1 MPESAT
7 ANLNAK
13 NKLFLLAFF
22 LCSCCVSLSGQTWC
36 PAGAQWHYS
45 YSDGFGSGYVDVK
58 YIGDTLIGTQNSKI
72 ISRQLNYYSGSCGCV
87 FVYDYGHAY
96 TYEDSGKVYLY
107 SKNQFYIL
115 YDFADSAGTSWVVPG
130 TRDYGANCDSVGSVV
145 IDSVGTTQINGETL
159 KYICVTAQQGSAW
172 GWTAKII
179 EKIGPVSSF
188 DFSWNSY
195 LFPQKHDYCGMMIDE
210 SSEGGSF
217 RCYSDSVGFSYDKL
231 GSTPSCD
238 FITDVPAK
246 NSYPEIFSVFPNP
259 SNGIFQISNHSG
271 AKAIYNLI
279 SANGKPVASGFI
291 AENNLIAIQ
300 TKDFLNGVYILRIIN
315 SSETKT
321 IKIIVDNPE

>member
-1 MPESAT
+1 MPERAT
-7 ANLNAK
+7 ANLNVK

-72 ISRQLNYYSGSCGCV
+72 ISRQLNYYSGPCGCV

-96 TYEDSGKVYLY
+96 TYEDSGKVYLF

-115 YDFADSAGTSWVVPG
+115 YDFADSVGTSWVVPG
-130 TRDYGANCDSVGSVV
+130 IYDFGAGCDSTGTVT
-145 IDSVGTTQINGETL
+145 IDSTGVIQINGETL

-179 EKIGPVSSF
+179 EKIGPV
-188 DFSWNSY
+188 NSLVFYSYPY
-195 LFPQKHDYCGMMIDE
+195 LFPQKLDACGAVVDQIY
-210 SSEGGSF
+210 EGGKF
-217 RCYSDSVGFSYDKL
+217 RCYSDSSGFTYENL
-231 GSTPSCD
+231 GTAPFCD

-246 NSYPEIFSVFPNP
+246 NSNPEVFNVFPNP
-259 SNGIFQISNHSG
+259 SKGIFQISNHSS

-300 TKDFLNGVYILRIIN
+300 TKDFLNGVYILRITN

-321 IKIIVDNPE
+321 IKIIVDNAE